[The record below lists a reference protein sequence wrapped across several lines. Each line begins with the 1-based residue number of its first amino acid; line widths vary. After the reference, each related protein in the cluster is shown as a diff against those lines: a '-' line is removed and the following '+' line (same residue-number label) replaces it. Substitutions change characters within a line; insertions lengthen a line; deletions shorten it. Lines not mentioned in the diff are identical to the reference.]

1 VLKLLL
7 AVIIIAVAVYALVRT
22 VQRRGAQPPLVGS
35 RRTGPPTGRSG
46 RSGRS
51 GRGGRSGRSGRGGAT
66 GPIGP
71 DDDEDFL
78 RELDRRRLDGD
89 GPPDG

>member
-46 RSGRS
+46 RSGP
-51 GRGGRSGRSGRGGAT
+51 SGRGGAT

>member
-46 RSGRS
+46 RSGPT
-51 GRGGRSGRSGRGGAT
+51 GAT

>member
-46 RSGRS
+46 RSGP
-51 GRGGRSGRSGRGGAT
+51 SGRSGAT